1 MILFWGDV
9 VSPLLVYTV
18 LSLTVIITRLYVSIV
33 PTEYTSEMFQ
43 GLWWWQGCSAI
54 CFRPFDMK
62 PKNTNMVTGMVQAL
76 AQLVMRVQMLYQWG
90 CRDTS
95 GCCWNGQPKGTRWRL
110 QFPMCLNCL

>member
-54 CFRPFDMK
+54 CFRPFDICCI
-62 PKNTNMVTGMVQAL
+62 NGGAETLVAVAGMVSQK
-76 AQLVMRVQMLYQWG
+76 AQDGDFNSQCV
-90 CRDTS
+90 
-95 GCCWNGQPKGTRWRL
+95 
-110 QFPMCLNCL
+110 